1 MNEIKTTT
9 THHSTI
15 GTATEAKAKIL
26 VVDDDLR
33 LRQLLERYLA
43 EQGFTVK
50 AVPDSESM
58 NRALTRE
65 LYDLLVLDLMLPGT
79 SSNSARAVRYRV
91 VSRHSTKT

>member
-9 THHSTI
+9 THHIASN
-15 GTATEAKAKIL
+15 AASESKAKIL

-65 LYDLLVLDLMLPGT
+65 LYDLMVLDN
-79 SSNSARAVRYRV
+79 SNKPLYKAVQLQFE
-91 VSRHSTKT
+91 